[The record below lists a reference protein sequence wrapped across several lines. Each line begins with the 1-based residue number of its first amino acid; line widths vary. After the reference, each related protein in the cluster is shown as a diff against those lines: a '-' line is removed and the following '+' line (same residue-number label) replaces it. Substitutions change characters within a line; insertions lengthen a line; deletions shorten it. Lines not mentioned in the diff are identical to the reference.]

1 MFFHVCCKY
10 IFRNLISD
18 KGPIKKGMAPL
29 KKLYAK
35 IVSILD
41 NSVRSFK
48 SAWTKNVTNQCFLDH
63 KLVIFRY

>member
-29 KKLYAK
+29 KKLYDK

-48 SAWTKNVTNQCFLDH
+48 STLGLKM
-63 KLVIFRY
+63 